1 MPYKLLI
8 QKVTPWLQEAASSSG
23 SYHDVPYKELIAFS
37 LWVSIHMGIFSI
49 YNPKPPPPTHHP
61 PPPPKKKKKKKNK
74 KKTTLTKA
82 S

>member
-49 YNPKPPPPTHHP
+49 YNP
-61 PPPPKKKKKKKNK
+61 PPKKKKKKKQNK
-74 KKTTLTKA
+74 KKNNFNESILIHQI
-82 S
+82 

>member
-37 LWVSIHMGIFSI
+37 LWVSIHMGIFFFL
-49 YNPKPPPPTHHP
+49 NPQPP
-61 PPPPKKKKKKKNK
+61 PPPPKKKKKKKQNK
-74 KKTTLTKA
+74 KKNNFNESILIHQI
-82 S
+82 